1 MRDMFSRAAAS
12 VGVEPPV
19 LSSGAGHDAQN
30 PALAGV
36 PTGMLFIRSTGGS
49 HTPRESATTV
59 DAALASDALAFV
71 LRRIAG

>member
-1 MRDMFSRAAAS
+1 
-12 VGVEPPV
+12 
-19 LSSGAGHDAQN
+19 
-30 PALAGV
+30 
-36 PTGMLFIRSTGGS
+36 MLFIRSTGGS